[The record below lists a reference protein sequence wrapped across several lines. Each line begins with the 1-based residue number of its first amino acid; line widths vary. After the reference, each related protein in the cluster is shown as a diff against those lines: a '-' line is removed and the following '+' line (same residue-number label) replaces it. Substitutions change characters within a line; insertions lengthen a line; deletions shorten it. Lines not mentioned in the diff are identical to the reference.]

1 MEKQITAKE
10 VRKDMEYLV
19 KLLHKEWERSGKTKA
34 AVTVRLVDVPEIE
47 KRMAG
52 VIADKQKHL
61 ENEELTFKQS
71 MELSKNNFVLL
82 RLVKKVKKA
91 EEKTVKKGLD
101 TEFSVELDKEEYKLF
116 VDIVGIQEGEIWGKS
131 IK

>member
-1 MEKQITAKE
+1 MKMEKQITAKE

-52 VIADKQKHL
+52 VIADKQKNL
-61 ENEELTFKQS
+61 DNEELTFKQS

-116 VDIVGIQEGEIWGKS
+116 VDIVGIQEG
-131 IK
+131 

>member
-91 EEKTVKKGLD
+91 EEKTMKKCLD

-116 VDIVGIQEGEIWGKS
+116 VDIVGIQEG
-131 IK
+131 

>member
-1 MEKQITAKE
+1 MIEMEKQITAKE

-91 EEKTVKKGLD
+91 EEKTMKKGLD

-116 VDIVGIQEGEIWGKS
+116 VDIVGIQEG
-131 IK
+131 

>member
-19 KLLHKEWERSGKTKA
+19 KLLHREWERSGKTKA
-34 AVTVRLVDVPEIE
+34 AVTVQLMDVPEIE
-47 KRMAG
+47 QIMAN
-52 VIADKQKHL
+52 VIQYKQKQL
-61 ENEELTFKQS
+61 ENEELSFKQS

-82 RLVKKVKKA
+82 RLIKKIKKA

-101 TEFSVELDKEEYKLF
+101 MEFSVELDKEEYKLF
-116 VDIVGIQEGEIWGKS
+116 VDIVGIQEG
-131 IK
+131 

>member
-34 AVTVRLVDVPEIE
+34 AVMVRLVDVPEIE

-52 VIADKQKHL
+52 VIADKQKNL

-91 EEKTVKKGLD
+91 EEKTMKKGLD

-116 VDIVGIQEGEIWGKS
+116 VDIVGIQEG
-131 IK
+131 

>member
-52 VIADKQKHL
+52 VIVDKQKHL

-91 EEKTVKKGLD
+91 EEKTMKKGLD

-116 VDIVGIQEGEIWGKS
+116 VDIVGIQEG
-131 IK
+131 

>member
-34 AVTVRLVDVPEIE
+34 AVTVRLTDVPEIE

-82 RLVKKVKKA
+82 RLIKKVKKA

-116 VDIVGIQEGEIWGKS
+116 VDIVGIQEG
-131 IK
+131 

>member
-34 AVTVRLVDVPEIE
+34 AVAVRLVDVPEIE

-52 VIADKQKHL
+52 VIADKQKQL

-91 EEKTVKKGLD
+91 EEKTMKKGLD

-116 VDIVGIQEGEIWGKS
+116 VDIVGIQEG
-131 IK
+131 

>member
-10 VRKDMEYLV
+10 VHKDMEYLV

-116 VDIVGIQEGEIWGKS
+116 VDIVGIQEG
-131 IK
+131 

>member
-19 KLLHKEWERSGKTKA
+19 KLLHREWERSGKTKA
-34 AVTVRLVDVPEIE
+34 AVTVQLMDVPEIE
-47 KRMAG
+47 QRMAK
-52 VIADKQKHL
+52 VIQDKKKQL
-61 ENEELTFKQS
+61 ENEELSFKQS

-82 RLVKKVKKA
+82 RLIKKIKKA

-101 TEFSVELDKEEYKLF
+101 MEFSVELDKEEYKLF
-116 VDIVGIQEGEIWGKS
+116 VDIVGIQEG
-131 IK
+131 

>member
-34 AVTVRLVDVPEIE
+34 VVTVRLVDVPEIE

-91 EEKTVKKGLD
+91 EEKTMKKGLD

-116 VDIVGIQEGEIWGKS
+116 VDIVGIQEG
-131 IK
+131 

>member
-1 MEKQITAKE
+1 MIDMEKQITAKE

-19 KLLHKEWERSGKTKA
+19 KLLHKEWERIGKTKA
-34 AVTVRLVDVPEIE
+34 AVTVRLVDVSEIE

-116 VDIVGIQEGEIWGKS
+116 VDIVGIQEG
-131 IK
+131 

>member
-34 AVTVRLVDVPEIE
+34 EVTVKLVDVREIE
-47 KRMAG
+47 SRMAK
-52 VIADKQKHL
+52 VIQDKQKQL
-61 ENEELTFKQS
+61 DNEELTFKQS

-101 TEFSVELDKEEYKLF
+101 VEFTVELDKEEYKLF
-116 VDIVGIQEGEIWGKS
+116 KEIIGTQEG
-131 IK
+131 

>member
-19 KLLHKEWERSGKTKA
+19 KLLHREWERSGKTKA
-34 AVTVRLVDVPEIE
+34 AVTVSLTDVPEIE

-52 VIADKQKHL
+52 VITDKQKQL
-61 ENEELTFKQS
+61 ENDELTFKQS

-116 VDIVGIQEGEIWGKS
+116 VDIVGIQEG
-131 IK
+131 

>member
-10 VRKDMEYLV
+10 IRKDMEHLV

-34 AVTVRLVDVPEIE
+34 AVTVRLCDVKEIE
-47 KRMAG
+47 SRMVK
-52 VIADKQKHL
+52 VITDKQKQL

-82 RLVKKVKKA
+82 RLLKKMKKA
-91 EEKTVKKGLD
+91 EEKTMKKGLD
-101 TEFSVELDKEEYKLF
+101 MEFSVELDKEEYKLF
-116 VDIVGIQEGEIWGKS
+116 VEIVGVQEG
-131 IK
+131 

>member
-61 ENEELTFKQS
+61 ENDELTFKQS

-91 EEKTVKKGLD
+91 EEKTMKKGLD

-116 VDIVGIQEGEIWGKS
+116 VDIVGIQEG
-131 IK
+131 

>member
-91 EEKTVKKGLD
+91 EEKTMKKGLD
-101 TEFSVELDKEEYKLF
+101 TEFLVELDKEEYKLF
-116 VDIVGIQEGEIWGKS
+116 VDIVGIQEG
-131 IK
+131 

>member
-91 EEKTVKKGLD
+91 EEKTMKKGLD

-116 VDIVGIQEGEIWGKS
+116 MDIVGIQEG
-131 IK
+131 

>member
-91 EEKTVKKGLD
+91 EEKTMKKGLD

-116 VDIVGIQEGEIWGKS
+116 VEIVGVQEG
-131 IK
+131 

>member
-101 TEFSVELDKEEYKLF
+101 TQFSVELDKEEYKLF
-116 VDIVGIQEGEIWGKS
+116 VDIVGVQEG
-131 IK
+131 

>member
-1 MEKQITAKE
+1 MEQQITAKE

-34 AVTVRLVDVPEIE
+34 VVTVQLEDVSEIE

-52 VIADKQKHL
+52 VIADKQKLL
-61 ENEELTFKQS
+61 ENEELTFKES

-91 EEKTVKKGLD
+91 EEKTMKKGLD
-101 TEFSVELDKEEYKLF
+101 TAFSVELDKEEYKLF
-116 VDIVGIQEGEIWGKS
+116 VDIVGIQEG
-131 IK
+131 

>member
-52 VIADKQKHL
+52 VIADKQKQL

-91 EEKTVKKGLD
+91 EEKTMKKGLD

-116 VDIVGIQEGEIWGKS
+116 VDIVGIQEG
-131 IK
+131 

>member
-34 AVTVRLVDVPEIE
+34 AVTVSLTDVQEIE

-52 VIADKQKHL
+52 VIAEKQKML
-61 ENEELTFKQS
+61 ENEELTFKQC
-71 MELSKNNFVLL
+71 MELSKNNFILL

-116 VDIVGIQEGEIWGKS
+116 VDIVGIQEG
-131 IK
+131 

>member
-34 AVTVRLVDVPEIE
+34 AVTVQLEDVSEIK

-91 EEKTVKKGLD
+91 EEKKIKKGLD

-116 VDIVGIQEGEIWGKS
+116 VEIVGVQEG
-131 IK
+131 